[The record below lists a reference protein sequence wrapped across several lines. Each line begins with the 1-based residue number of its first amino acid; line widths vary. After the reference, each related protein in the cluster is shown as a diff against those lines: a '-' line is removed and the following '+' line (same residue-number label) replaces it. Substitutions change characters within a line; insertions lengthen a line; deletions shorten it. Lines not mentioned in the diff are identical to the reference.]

1 MEITGKQFK
10 KFSQLVYDQCGI
22 NLHEGKQQL
31 LKARL
36 AKRLRRTGITSIDE
50 YLKVLEIDNQELI
63 LFLDAISTN
72 HTFFF
77 RENSHFKYLHEGSLT

>member
-36 AKRLRRTGITSIDE
+36 AKRLRRTGINSIDE

-77 RENSHFKYLHEGSLT
+77 RENGHFKYLHEGSLI